1 MRPLGAAGFS
11 LSSLFLPFFS
21 QKKTNV
27 TGNRVSQVFRFL
39 FAATSLPPQ
48 EQGKMLM
55 WKRLSSLAFEC
66 AQT

>member
-27 TGNRVSQVFRFL
+27 TGNRVSQVLRFL
-39 FAATSLPPQ
+39 FAATSLPPRP
-48 EQGKMLM
+48 EKEERCSCGNVSVL
-55 WKRLSSLAFEC
+55 
-66 AQT
+66 